1 MSEEFMKAFTERQL
15 HWLSCAMHEPLVLP
29 PVFDLACCTI
39 SPPERQERLSG
50 SRCRAGPPPEDRRAF
65 SIAHAQFLA
74 QGL

>member
-1 MSEEFMKAFTERQL
+1 MKAFTERQL

-50 SRCRAGPPPEDRRAF
+50 SRWAE
-65 SIAHAQFLA
+65 
-74 QGL
+74 QGRLQRTGEHFRSPTPSSWLKDYNCG